1 MTQIHRGMG
10 GAAPQENDPP
20 GTDQTHAIAVN
31 QQLRHHPRVVRRL
44 ATLLTAVHFI
54 HRRNLER
61 ADHMHFVNDV
71 EKSHEAFRTMP
82 VEGDLAKIQADMRPI
97 AELCTGEEAHRLI
110 QDVTL
115 AHFNATLRGRY
126 QLMPNPRA
134 LERTTEIIPDSDG

>member
-1 MTQIHRGMG
+1 M
-10 GAAPQENDPP
+10 
-20 GTDQTHAIAVN
+20 
-31 QQLRHHPRVVRRL
+31 PREASETS
-44 ATLLTAVHFI
+44 ATAGLV
-54 HRRNLER
+54 
-61 ADHMHFVNDV
+61 
-71 EKSHEAFRTMP
+71 
-82 VEGDLAKIQADMRPI
+82 AKIQADMRPI